1 MVLCITKT
9 NLFLTFLNCMLAW
22 THKWYFKL
30 ASNTARLWGCYSP
43 WEGNLNF
50 ECRLMAGR
58 EVWERSEIS
67 SNLWAAENGERIT
80 NRQHHALLILQ
91 IPEHHLG
98 IIIPVLLH
106 TDIQHLHDF
115 VIILCECF
123 LWLIKEQ
130 SYWRALVYFIS
141 KRNGE
146 ELWYVWANNSYW

>member
-1 MVLCITKT
+1 MVLRVTEN
-9 NLFLTFLNCMLAW
+9 NLFLTFVKCTLAW
-22 THKWYFKL
+22 PHKWHL
-30 ASNTARLWGCYSP
+30 ELILSQLRWGASTVP
-43 WEGNLNF
+43 
-50 ECRLMAGR
+50 GR
-58 EVWERSEIS
+58 EMCILNAGLWLGDVGKGWNSEKF
-67 SNLWAAENGERIT
+67 WAAENEERMT
-80 NRQHHALLILQ
+80 NTQHHTLLILQ

-106 TDIQHLHDF
+106 PDIQHLHDF

-130 SYWRALVYFIS
+130 SYLRVLWYCIS